1 MYVFAQNCSQV
12 SELLE
17 IEIMSRSEKFKMGIV
32 FFFFFFETACDAIRL

>member
-32 FFFFFFETACDAIRL
+32 LFFFETACDAIRL